1 MVDETQEVKV
11 KAFDKLLKSIGV
23 DNPILQNVVEIA
35 TVIVVIFILLTI
47 IKFILGFAIKKGADA
62 SVKPLLYSLFSYALY
77 ICGLLMILH
86 ILGVNT
92 AGIVAMVGAA
102 SLAIG
107 LALKDTL
114 GNIASGI
121 VLLFLKPFRASDY
134 IECGSL
140 KGKIIGVG
148 LFNTILIS
156 LDGLYVSAPNSM
168 LWGAPIVNF
177 SRNPVRRLDLT
188 FGIDYADSAE
198 KAMAEMKQL
207 VDEDALVLKEPA
219 PSFFVSSLED
229 SSVCVNM
236 RVWVKTDTY
245 WDMRC
250 KYMKAVKE
258 RFNEVG
264 ISIPFPQRVVHIV
277 KENA

>member
-1 MVDETQEVKV
+1 MKE
-11 KAFDKLLKSIGV
+11 FDLLLKNVGIK
-23 DNPILQNVVEIA
+23 NAILQDVLEIA
-35 TVIVVIFILLTI
+35 IVLIAIILILAIIRFILS
-47 IKFILGFAIKKGADA
+47 FAIKKGADESA
-62 SVKPLLYSLFSYALY
+62 KPLIYSLLSYAVY
-77 ICGLLMILH
+77 IGGLLMILH

-92 AGIVAMVGAA
+92 AGIVTVIGAA

-121 VLLFLKPFRASDY
+121 LLLFLKPFRASDY

-140 KGKIIGVG
+140 KGKIVGVG

-156 LDGLYVSAPNSM
+156 LDGLFVSAPNSM
-168 LWGAPIVNF
+168 FWGAPIVNF
-177 SRNPVRRLDLT
+177 SRNPVRRLDLA

-198 KAMAEMKQL
+198 KAMAEMKML
-207 VDEDALVLKEPA
+207 VEADNDVLKKPE
-219 PSFFVSSLED
+219 PSFYVSSLDD
-229 SSVCVNM
+229 SAVCVNM
-236 RVWVKTDTY
+236 RVWVKTAKY

-258 RFNEVG
+258 RFDEAG

-277 KENA
+277 KE

>member
-1 MVDETQEVKV
+1 MKKIE
-11 KAFDKLLKSIGV
+11 KLLV
-23 DNPILQNVVEIA
+23 DLGIENDIAQNAIEIA
-35 TVIVVIFILLTI
+35 IVIVAIVVILAIIRFILS
-47 IKFILGFAIKKGADA
+47 FAIKKGADESA
-62 SVKPLLYSLFSYALY
+62 KPLIYSLFSYAIY
-77 ICGLLMILH
+77 IVGLLMILH

-92 AGIVAMVGAA
+92 AGIVTVIGAA

-114 GNIASGI
+114 GNIASGLL
-121 VLLFLKPFRASDY
+121 LLFLKPFRASDY

-140 KGKIIGVG
+140 KGKIVGVG
-148 LFNTILIS
+148 LFNTILVS
-156 LDGLYVSAPNSM
+156 LDGLFVSAPNSM
-168 LWGAPIVNF
+168 FWGAPIVNF
-177 SRNPVRRLDLT
+177 SRNPIRRLDLA

-207 VDEDALVLKEPA
+207 VEADHDVLKNPE

-229 SSVCVNM
+229 SAVCVNM
-236 RVWVKTDTY
+236 RVWVKTAKY

-258 RFNEVG
+258 RFDEVG

>member
-1 MVDETQEVKV
+1 MKE
-11 KAFDKLLKSIGV
+11 FDLLLKNVGIK
-23 DNPILQNVVEIA
+23 NAILQDVLEIA
-35 TVIVVIFILLTI
+35 IVLIAIILILAIIRFILS
-47 IKFILGFAIKKGADA
+47 FAIKKGADESA
-62 SVKPLLYSLFSYALY
+62 KPLIYSLLSYAVY
-77 ICGLLMILH
+77 IGGLLMILH

-92 AGIVAMVGAA
+92 AGIVTVIGAA

-121 VLLFLKPFRASDY
+121 LLLFLKPFRASDY

-140 KGKIIGVG
+140 KGKIVGVG

-156 LDGLYVSAPNSM
+156 LDGLFVSAPNSM
-168 LWGAPIVNF
+168 FWGAPIVNF
-177 SRNPVRRLDLT
+177 SRNPVRRLDLA

-198 KAMAEMKQL
+198 KAMAEMRML
-207 VDEDALVLKEPA
+207 VEADNDVLKKPE
-219 PSFFVSSLED
+219 PSFYVSSLDD
-229 SSVCVNM
+229 SAVCVNM
-236 RVWVKTDTY
+236 RVWVKTAKY

-258 RFNEVG
+258 RFDEAG

-277 KENA
+277 KE

>member
-1 MVDETQEVKV
+1 M
-11 KAFDKLLKSIGV
+11 KAFDLLLKNVGIKHA
-23 DNPILQNVVEIA
+23 ILQDVLEIA
-35 TVIVVIFILLTI
+35 IVLIAIILILAIIRFILS
-47 IKFILGFAIKKGADA
+47 FAIKKGADESA
-62 SVKPLLYSLFSYALY
+62 KPLIYSLLSYAVY
-77 ICGLLMILH
+77 IGGLLMILH

-92 AGIVAMVGAA
+92 AGIVTVIGAA

-121 VLLFLKPFRASDY
+121 LLLFLKPFRASDY

-140 KGKIIGVG
+140 KGKIVGVG

-156 LDGLYVSAPNSM
+156 LDGLFVSAPNSM
-168 LWGAPIVNF
+168 FWGAPIVNF
-177 SRNPVRRLDLT
+177 SRNPVRRLDLA

-198 KAMAEMKQL
+198 KAMAEMRML
-207 VDEDALVLKEPA
+207 VEADNDVLKKPE
-219 PSFFVSSLED
+219 PSFYVSSLDD
-229 SSVCVNM
+229 SAVCVNM
-236 RVWVKTDTY
+236 RVWVKTAKY

-258 RFNEVG
+258 RFDEAG

-277 KENA
+277 KE

>member
-1 MVDETQEVKV
+1 MKE
-11 KAFDKLLKSIGV
+11 FDLLLKNVGIK
-23 DNPILQNVVEIA
+23 NAILQDVLEIA
-35 TVIVVIFILLTI
+35 IVLIAIILILAIIRFILS
-47 IKFILGFAIKKGADA
+47 FAIKKGADESA
-62 SVKPLLYSLFSYALY
+62 KPLIYSLLSYAVY
-77 ICGLLMILH
+77 IGGLLMILH

-92 AGIVAMVGAA
+92 AGIVTVIGAA

-121 VLLFLKPFRASDY
+121 LLLFLKPFRASDY

-140 KGKIIGVG
+140 KGKIVGVG

-156 LDGLYVSAPNSM
+156 LDGLFVSAPNSM
-168 LWGAPIVNF
+168 FWGAPIVNF
-177 SRNPVRRLDLT
+177 SRNPVRRLDLA

-198 KAMAEMKQL
+198 KAMAEMNML
-207 VDEDALVLKEPA
+207 VEADNDVLKKPE
-219 PSFFVSSLED
+219 PSFYVSSLDD
-229 SSVCVNM
+229 SAVCVNM
-236 RVWVKTDTY
+236 RVWVKTAKY

-258 RFNEVG
+258 RFDEAG

-277 KENA
+277 KE

>member
-1 MVDETQEVKV
+1 MDTQEVKV
-11 KAFDKLLKSIGV
+11 RAFVKFLKGLGIE
-23 DNPILQNVVEIA
+23 NPILQNVVEIA
-35 TVIVVIFILLTI
+35 TVIVAIVIILAI
-47 IKFILGFAIKKGADA
+47 VKVILNFAIKKGADA

-92 AGIVAMVGAA
+92 AGIVTVIGAA

-121 VLLFLKPFRASDY
+121 LLLFLHPFRASDY

-140 KGKIIGVG
+140 KGKIVGVG
-148 LFNTILIS
+148 LFNTKLIS
-156 LDGLYVSAPNSM
+156 LDGLYISAPNSM

-177 SRNPVRRLDLT
+177 SRNPTRRLDLA

-198 KAMAEMKQL
+198 KAMAEMKAL
-207 VDEDALVLKEPA
+207 VDADPDVLKMPEA
-219 PSFFVSSLED
+219 SFYVSSLDD
-229 SSVCVNM
+229 SAVCVNM
-236 RVWVKTDTY
+236 RVWVKTAKY

-258 RFNEVG
+258 RFDEVG
-264 ISIPFPQRVVHIV
+264 ISIPFPQRVVHVV
-277 KENA
+277 KE

>member
-1 MVDETQEVKV
+1 
-11 KAFDKLLKSIGV
+11 
-23 DNPILQNVVEIA
+23 
-35 TVIVVIFILLTI
+35 
-47 IKFILGFAIKKGADA
+47 
-62 SVKPLLYSLFSYALY
+62 
-77 ICGLLMILH
+77 MILH

-92 AGIVAMVGAA
+92 AGIVTVIGAA

-114 GNIASGI
+114 GNIASGLL
-121 VLLFLKPFRASDY
+121 LLFLKPFRASDY

-140 KGKIIGVG
+140 KGKIVGVG
-148 LFNTILIS
+148 LFNTILVS
-156 LDGLYVSAPNSM
+156 LDGLFVSAPNSM
-168 LWGAPIVNF
+168 FWSAPIVNF
-177 SRNPVRRLDLT
+177 SRNPVRRLDLA

-207 VDEDALVLKEPA
+207 VEADHDVLKKPE
-219 PSFFVSSLED
+219 PSFYVSSLED
-229 SSVCVNM
+229 SAVCVNM
-236 RVWVKTDTY
+236 RVWVKTAKY

-258 RFNEVG
+258 RFDEVG

-277 KENA
+277 KE

>member
-1 MVDETQEVKV
+1 MKE
-11 KAFDKLLKSIGV
+11 FDLLLKNVGIK
-23 DNPILQNVVEIA
+23 NAILQDVLEIA
-35 TVIVVIFILLTI
+35 IVLIAIILILAIIRFILS
-47 IKFILGFAIKKGADA
+47 FAIKKGADESA
-62 SVKPLLYSLFSYALY
+62 KPPIYSLLSYAVY
-77 ICGLLMILH
+77 IGGLLMILH

-92 AGIVAMVGAA
+92 AGIVTVIGAA

-121 VLLFLKPFRASDY
+121 LLLFLKPFRASDY

-140 KGKIIGVG
+140 KGKIVGVG

-156 LDGLYVSAPNSM
+156 LDGLFVSAPNSM
-168 LWGAPIVNF
+168 FWGAPIVNF
-177 SRNPVRRLDLT
+177 SRNPVRRLDLA

-198 KAMAEMKQL
+198 KAMAEMKML
-207 VDEDALVLKEPA
+207 VEADNDVLKKPE
-219 PSFFVSSLED
+219 PSFYVSSLDD
-229 SSVCVNM
+229 SAVCVNM
-236 RVWVKTDTY
+236 RVWVKTAKY

-258 RFNEVG
+258 RFDEAG

-277 KENA
+277 KE

>member
-1 MVDETQEVKV
+1 MKSQETVMNT
-11 KAFDKLLKSIGV
+11 FDSLMKNLGI
-23 DNPILQNVVEIA
+23 DNPILFKCVEIL
-35 TVIVVIFILLTI
+35 IVVVAIIIILAVIRL
-47 IKFILGFAIKKGADA
+47 ILGFAIKKGADE
-62 SVKPLLYSLFSYALY
+62 SVKPLLYSLFSHVIYV
-77 ICGLLMILH
+77 CGLLVILH

-92 AGIVAMVGAA
+92 AGIVTVVGAA

-121 VLLFLKPFRASDY
+121 LLLFLNPFRASDY

-140 KGKIIGVG
+140 KGKIVSVG

-168 LWGAPIVNF
+168 LWGAPIINY
-177 SRNPVRRLDLT
+177 SRNPVRRLDLA

-207 VDEDALVLKEPA
+207 VEADPDVLKMPEPV
-219 PSFFVSSLED
+219 FFVSSLDD
-229 SSVCVNM
+229 SAVSVSM
-236 RVWVKTDTY
+236 RVWVKTANY
-245 WDMRC
+245 WNVRC
-250 KYMKAVKE
+250 KYMKQVKE
-258 RFNEVG
+258 RFDEIG

-277 KENA
+277 KEP

>member
-1 MVDETQEVKV
+1 MKEF
-11 KAFDKLLKSIGV
+11 ARFLKDIGIV
-23 DNPILQNVVEIA
+23 NPILQNVIEIA
-35 TVIVVIFILLTI
+35 TVIATGAIILLI
-47 IKFILGFAIKKGADA
+47 IKFILSFAIKKGADE
-62 SVKPLLYSLFSYALY
+62 SVKPLLYSLFSYAVY

-86 ILGVNT
+86 ILGGNT
-92 AGIVAMVGAA
+92 AGIVTVIGAA

-121 VLLFLKPFRASDY
+121 LLLFLHPFRASDY

-140 KGKIIGVG
+140 KGKIVGVG

-168 LWGAPIVNF
+168 LWGSPIINY
-177 SRNPVRRLDLT
+177 SRNPKRRLDLS

-207 VDEDALVLKEPA
+207 VESDAEVLKDPA
-219 PSFFVSSLED
+219 PSFFVSSLDD
-229 SSVCVNM
+229 SAVAVNM
-236 RVWVKTDTY
+236 RIWVKTAKY

-250 KYMKAVKE
+250 KYMKSVKE
-258 RFNEVG
+258 RFDEVG

-277 KENA
+277 KE

>member
-1 MVDETQEVKV
+1 MKEYVN
-11 KAFDKLLKSIGV
+11 FLKSIGIV
-23 DNPILQNVVEIA
+23 NPIMQNVVEIA
-35 TVIVVIFILLTI
+35 TVIAVGAIILAVIKLILS
-47 IKFILGFAIKKGADA
+47 FAIKKGADE
-62 SVKPLLYSLFSYALY
+62 SVKPLLYSLFSYAIY
-77 ICGLLMILH
+77 IFGLLMILH

-92 AGIVAMVGAA
+92 AGIVTVIGAA

-121 VLLFLKPFRASDY
+121 LLLFLHPFRASDY

-140 KGKIIGVG
+140 KGKIVGVG

-156 LDGLYVSAPNSM
+156 LDGLYTSAPNSM
-168 LWGAPIVNF
+168 LWGAPIVNY
-177 SRNPVRRLDLT
+177 SRNPTRRLDLA

-207 VDEDALVLKEPA
+207 VEADPDVLKKPE
-219 PSFFVSSLED
+219 PSFYVSSLDD
-229 SSVCVNM
+229 SAVCVNM
-236 RVWVKTDTY
+236 RVWVKTAKY

-250 KYMKAVKE
+250 KYMKLVKE
-258 RFNEVG
+258 RFDEVG

-277 KENA
+277 KE

>member
-1 MVDETQEVKV
+1 MKNVE
-11 KAFDKLLKSIGV
+11 KLLASLGIE
-23 DNPILQNVVEIA
+23 NNALQNVIEI
-35 TVIVVIFILLTI
+35 VIVLISVFVILAI
-47 IKFILGFAIKKGADA
+47 IKLILSFAIKKGADE
-62 SVKPLLYSLFSYALY
+62 SVKPLLYSLFSYAIY
-77 ICGLLMILH
+77 ICALLMILH

-92 AGIVAMVGAA
+92 AGIVTVIGAA
-102 SLAIG
+102 SLAVG

-121 VLLFLKPFRASDY
+121 LLLFLHPFRASDY

-140 KGKIIGVG
+140 KGKIVGVG

-156 LDGLYVSAPNSM
+156 LDGLYTSAPNSM

-177 SRNPVRRLDLT
+177 SRNPIRRLDLA

-207 VDEDALVLKEPA
+207 VDADSDVLKKPE
-219 PSFFVSSLED
+219 PSFYVSSLDD
-229 SSVCVNM
+229 SSVAVNM
-236 RVWVKTDTY
+236 RVWVKTAKY

-258 RFNEVG
+258 RFDKVG

-277 KENA
+277 KE

>member
-1 MVDETQEVKV
+1 MKEYE
-11 KAFDKLLKSIGV
+11 AFLKNLGV
-23 DNPILQNVVEIA
+23 TNAIAQDIVEIA
-35 TVIVVIFILLTI
+35 TVLIVIAIILAI
-47 IKFILGFAIKKGADA
+47 IKFILSFAIKKGADE

-77 ICGLLMILH
+77 IVGLLMILH

-92 AGIVAMVGAA
+92 AGIVTVIGAA
-102 SLAIG
+102 SLAI
-107 LALKDTL
+107 
-114 GNIASGI
+114 SGI
-121 VLLFLKPFRASDY
+121 LLLFLHPFRASDY

-140 KGKIIGVG
+140 KGKIVGVG
-148 LFNTILIS
+148 LFNTTLIS

-177 SRNPVRRLDLT
+177 SRNPSRRLDLA

-198 KAMAEMKQL
+198 KAMNEMKQL
-207 VDEDALVLKEPA
+207 VNADPEVLKNPE
-219 PSFFVSSLED
+219 PSFFVSSLDD
-229 SSVCVNM
+229 SAVAVNM
-236 RVWVKTDTY
+236 RVWVKTANY

-258 RFNEVG
+258 RFDEVG

-277 KENA
+277 KE

>member
-1 MVDETQEVKV
+1 MKE
-11 KAFDKLLKSIGV
+11 FDLFLKNLGV
-23 DNPILQNVVEIA
+23 SNVLAQDLIEIA
-35 TVIVVIFILLTI
+35 IVLIAIVIVLAI
-47 IKFILGFAIKKGADA
+47 IKLILNFAIKKGADE
-62 SVKPLLYSLFSYALY
+62 SVKPLLYSLFSYAIY
-77 ICGLLMILH
+77 IVGLLMILH

-92 AGIVAMVGAA
+92 AGIVTVIGAA

-121 VLLFLKPFRASDY
+121 LLLFLHPFRASDY

-140 KGKIIGVG
+140 KGKIVGVG

-156 LDGLYVSAPNSM
+156 LDGLYVFAPNSM
-168 LWGAPIVNF
+168 LWGAPIINY
-177 SRNPVRRLDLT
+177 SRNPKRRLDLT

-207 VDEDALVLKEPA
+207 VESDAEVLKDPA
-219 PSFFVSSLED
+219 PSFFVSSLDD
-229 SSVCVNM
+229 SAVCVNM
-236 RVWVKTDTY
+236 RVWVKTAKY

-250 KYMKAVKE
+250 KYMKTVKE
-258 RFNEVG
+258 RFDEVG

-277 KENA
+277 KE

>member
-1 MVDETQEVKV
+1 MKEVTK
-11 KAFDKLLKSIGV
+11 FLKDIGIE
-23 DNPILQNVVEIA
+23 NPILQNIVEIA
-35 TVIVVIFILLTI
+35 IVILAIILILAI
-47 IKFILGFAIKKGADA
+47 IRFVLSFAIKKGADA
-62 SVKPLLYSLFSYALY
+62 SVKPLLYSLFSYAVY

-92 AGIVAMVGAA
+92 AGIVTVIGAA

-121 VLLFLKPFRASDY
+121 LLLFLKPFRASDY

-140 KGKIIGVG
+140 KGKIVGVG

-156 LDGLYVSAPNSM
+156 LDGLYVFAPNSM
-168 LWGAPIVNF
+168 LWGSPIINY
-177 SRNPVRRLDLT
+177 SRNPKRRLDLS

-207 VDEDALVLKEPA
+207 AENDSKILKDPA
-219 PSFFVSSLED
+219 PSFFVSSLDD
-229 SSVCVNM
+229 SAVAVNM
-236 RVWVKTDTY
+236 RVWVKTCDY

-250 KYMKAVKE
+250 KYMKAVKD
-258 RFNEVG
+258 RFDEVG

-277 KENA
+277 KE

>member
-1 MVDETQEVKV
+1 MTIKKDAKMKEYE
-11 KAFDKLLKSIGV
+11 AFLKNLGV
-23 DNPILQNVVEIA
+23 TNAIAQDIVEIA
-35 TVIVVIFILLTI
+35 TVLIVIAIILAI
-47 IKFILGFAIKKGADA
+47 IKFILSFAIKKGADE

-77 ICGLLMILH
+77 IVGLLMILH

-92 AGIVAMVGAA
+92 AGIVTVIGAA

-121 VLLFLKPFRASDY
+121 LLLFLHPFRASDY

-140 KGKIIGVG
+140 KGKIVGVG
-148 LFNTILIS
+148 LFNTTLIS

-177 SRNPVRRLDLT
+177 SRNPSRRLDLA
-188 FGIDYADSAE
+188 FE
-198 KAMAEMKQL
+198 KAMNEMKQL
-207 VDEDALVLKEPA
+207 VNADPEVLKNPE
-219 PSFFVSSLED
+219 PSFFVSSLDD
-229 SSVCVNM
+229 SSVAVNL
-236 RVWVKTDTY
+236 RIWVKTANY

-258 RFNEVG
+258 RFDEVG

-277 KENA
+277 KE

>member
-1 MVDETQEVKV
+1 MKEYVN
-11 KAFDKLLKSIGV
+11 FLKSVGIV
-23 DNPILQNVVEIA
+23 NPILQNVVEIA
-35 TVIVVIFILLTI
+35 TVIAVGAIILAI
-47 IKFILGFAIKKGADA
+47 IKLILSFAIKKGADE
-62 SVKPLLYSLFSYALY
+62 SVKPLLYSLFSYAIY

-92 AGIVAMVGAA
+92 AGIVTVIGAA

-121 VLLFLKPFRASDY
+121 LLLFLHPFRASDY

-140 KGKIIGVG
+140 KGKIVGVG

-156 LDGLYVSAPNSM
+156 LDGLYTSAPNSM
-168 LWGAPIVNF
+168 LWGAPIVNY
-177 SRNPVRRLDLT
+177 SRNPTRRLDLA

-198 KAMAEMKQL
+198 KAMAEMKKL
-207 VDEDALVLKEPA
+207 VDADPDVLKKPEA
-219 PSFFVSSLED
+219 SFYVSSLDD
-229 SSVCVNM
+229 SAVCVNM
-236 RVWVKTDTY
+236 RVWVKTAKY

-258 RFNEVG
+258 RFDEVG
-264 ISIPFPQRVVHIV
+264 ISIPFPQRVVHVV
-277 KENA
+277 KE

>member
-1 MVDETQEVKV
+1 MKE
-11 KAFDKLLKSIGV
+11 FDLFLKNLGV
-23 DNPILQNVVEIA
+23 SNAIAQDLIEIA
-35 TVIVVIFILLTI
+35 TVLVTIVIILAI
-47 IKFILGFAIKKGADA
+47 VKFILSFAIKKGADE
-62 SVKPLLYSLFSYALY
+62 SVKPLLYSLFSYAVY

-92 AGIVAMVGAA
+92 AGIVTVIGAA

-121 VLLFLKPFRASDY
+121 LLLFLNPFRASDY

-140 KGKIIGVG
+140 KGKIVSVG

-168 LWGAPIVNF
+168 LWGAPIINY
-177 SRNPVRRLDLT
+177 SRNPVRRLDLA

-207 VDEDALVLKEPA
+207 VDADPDVLKNPE
-219 PSFFVSSLED
+219 PSFYVSSLDD
-229 SSVCVNM
+229 SAVCVNM
-236 RVWVKTDTY
+236 RVWVKTAKY
-245 WDMRC
+245 WDTRC
-250 KYMKAVKE
+250 KYMKQVKE
-258 RFNEVG
+258 RFDEVG

-277 KENA
+277 KEG

>member
-1 MVDETQEVKV
+1 MKE
-11 KAFDKLLKSIGV
+11 FDLFLKNMGIENV
-23 DNPILQNVVEIA
+23 ILRDAVEIA
-35 TVIVVIFILLTI
+35 AVLIAVLIILAL
-47 IKFILGFAIKKGADA
+47 IKFILSFAIKKGADE
-62 SVKPLLYSLFSYALY
+62 SVKPLLYSLFSYAVY
-77 ICGLLMILH
+77 ICALLMILH

-92 AGIVAMVGAA
+92 AGIVTVIGAA

-121 VLLFLKPFRASDY
+121 LLLFLNPFRATDY

-140 KGKIIGVG
+140 KGKIVSVG
-148 LFNTILIS
+148 LFNTMLIT

-177 SRNPVRRLDLT
+177 SRNPTRRLDLS

-198 KAMAEMKQL
+198 KAMNEMKQL
-207 VDEDALVLKEPA
+207 VNADPEVLKNPE
-219 PSFFVSSLED
+219 PSFFVSSLDD
-229 SSVCVNM
+229 SAVAVNM
-236 RVWVKTDTY
+236 RVWVKTANY

-258 RFNEVG
+258 RFDEVG

-277 KENA
+277 KE

>member
-1 MVDETQEVKV
+1 MKE
-11 KAFDKLLKSIGV
+11 FDLLLKNVGIK
-23 DNPILQNVVEIA
+23 NAILQDVLEIA
-35 TVIVVIFILLTI
+35 IVLIAIILILAIIRFILS
-47 IKFILGFAIKKGADA
+47 FAIKKGADESA
-62 SVKPLLYSLFSYALY
+62 KPLIYSLLSYAVY
-77 ICGLLMILH
+77 IGGLLMILH

-92 AGIVAMVGAA
+92 AGIVTVIGAA

-121 VLLFLKPFRASDY
+121 LLLFLKPFRASDY

-140 KGKIIGVG
+140 KGKIVGVG

-156 LDGLYVSAPNSM
+156 LDGLFVSAPNSM
-168 LWGAPIVNF
+168 FWGAPIVNF
-177 SRNPVRRLDLT
+177 SRNPVRRLDLA

-198 KAMAEMKQL
+198 KAMAEMKML
-207 VDEDALVLKEPA
+207 VEADNDVLKKPE
-219 PSFFVSSLED
+219 PSFYVSSLDD
-229 SSVCVNM
+229 SAVCVNM
-236 RVWVKTDTY
+236 RVWVKTAKY

-258 RFNEVG
+258 RFDEVG

-277 KENA
+277 KE